1 MTRINT
7 NVASLT
13 AQKTLAR
20 SNVALQEALTRL
32 STGLRINSGKDDPAG
47 LIASEMLRSDIVS
60 TNKAITNSER
70 ANQIIATADAALAQ
84 INNLLNDIRGLVTEA
99 ANAGAMSAD
108 QIAANQLQIDS
119 SLEAINRIAQ
129 TATFQGRR
137 LLDGTLDFV
146 HTASTVST
154 VVDVEIQ
161 QANLGTSGS
170 MTVDVDISS
179 AATQAQVLGASGT
192 ATATATLNFRA
203 GAEISLTSG
212 GKLRINATSLGDA
225 EDGVTI
231 TFSNTGS
238 LSVSYD
244 ADAKKLD
251 IGFQATATKV
261 ADIVAAVSALDEFDA
276 STVTDATLTTNDDGD
291 TAVTDYDSITITA
304 ASEGP
309 DYNNVRVSVVTQNGL
324 GEGNPTAQYFSDT
337 KNLVITI
344 DDTNATSLSKIA
356 SAIHALSDFSATA
369 NANGDA
375 FVDPTSSDTKAIAS
389 TGISGYLNTSFS
401 SATNATA
408 TLEFAPSA
416 TLSFAAS
423 AIDVKATSLGS
434 SENNVTIS
442 MVADGTAVGSEY
454 AEYDSSAK
462 TLKIHINNAE
472 ATTAA
477 NVAAAINALDEFEA
491 FVVTAGAVDG
501 SGADANVTATTDT
514 DQITI
519 KALLPGA
526 DYNHV
531 QVRLVTDE
539 NQGATPTASYDATS
553 KILTITIDDTTATNL
568 DAIDTAIDALTEF
581 SASHRERGATRI
593 RGNSADVNAT
603 ANTNTTG
610 GNVLLDDVVFQLR
623 GSKGTEVFSF
633 QAGASVNQVADAIN
647 LVSDATGVTA
657 SQSAGLLTLQSSDYG
672 SDSLIDVEVISEGAS
687 GTFQTGLSANR
698 ATGTDIVGTINGIQA
713 NGKANTL
720 SINTSVLD
728 MSVTVTDG
736 SSTDFEFTI
745 SGGGA
750 LFQLGPDVVTTEQAR
765 MGIPSVNT
773 ATLRGESGR
782 LYQLG
787 SGESAALETNPT
799 LAAQIIDEVIT
810 KVASLRGR
818 LGAFQK
824 STLETNIYSLKD
836 TVEKL
841 TEAESTIRDADFAAE
856 TAALTRAQIL
866 VQSGTSV
873 LAIANSQPQNVLA
886 LLR

>member
-60 TNKAITNSER
+60 TNKAISNSER
-70 ANQIIATADAALAQ
+70 ANQIIATADAALSQ
-84 INNLLNDIRGLVTEA
+84 INGLLNDIRGLVTEA
-99 ANAGAMSAD
+99 ANTGAMSAD

-129 TATFQGRR
+129 TANFQGRR

-146 HTASTVST
+146 HTAGSVTSII
-154 VVDVEIQ
+154 DVQIE
-161 QANLGTSGS
+161 QANLGTAGS
-170 MTVDVDISS
+170 MTVDVDIAT
-179 AATQAQVLGASGT
+179 AAAKAQVLGASGT
-192 ATATATLNFRA
+192 TTASTTLNFRP
-203 GAEISLTSG
+203 GAAIALTSG
-212 GKLRINATSLGDA
+212 AALNINATSLGDA

-231 TFSNTGS
+231 TFNDTGS

-244 ADAKKLD
+244 ADAKTLD
-251 IGFQATATKV
+251 IGFQAGATTV
-261 ADIVAAVSALDEFDA
+261 ANIVAAVAALDEFDA
-276 STVTDATLTTNDDGD
+276 TEVSAGTLTTGDDGD

-304 ASEGP
+304 ATEGA

-324 GEGNPTAQYFSDT
+324 GAGNPTAAYYSDT

-344 DDTNATSLSKIA
+344 DDTAATTLANIA
-356 SAIHALSDFSATA
+356 AAINALSEFSATA
-369 NANGDA
+369 SAGGDA
-375 FVDPTSSDTKAIAS
+375 SVDPTTSDANAVAN

-401 SATNATA
+401 AATNASA

-416 TLSFAAS
+416 ALTFAAS
-423 AIDVKATSLGS
+423 AIDIKATSVGS
-434 SENNVTIS
+434 SENNVAIS

-454 AEYDSSAK
+454 AEYDSAAK
-462 TLKIHINNAE
+462 TLKIHINNA
-472 ATTAA
+472 APTTAA
-477 NVAAAINALDEFEA
+477 NVAAAIDALDEFEA
-491 FVVTAGAVDG
+491 FVVTAGAVNG
-501 SGADANVTATTDT
+501 AGADANVTATTDT
-514 DQITI
+514 DQLNIT
-519 KALLPGA
+519 ALIPGA

-531 QVRLVTDE
+531 QVLLVTDAD
-539 NQGATPTASYDATS
+539 QGATPTASYDATN
-553 KILTITIDDTTATNL
+553 KILTITIDDTTATDL
-568 DAIDTAIDALTEF
+568 DAIDTAIDALEEF
-581 SASHRERGATRI
+581 ASSHRERGATRI
-593 RGNSADVNAT
+593 RGNSADVTAT

-610 GNVLLDDVVFQLR
+610 GNTLLDDVVFQLS
-623 GSKGTEVFSF
+623 GSIGTEVFNF
-633 QAGASVNQVADAIN
+633 QQGASVNQVVDAIN
-647 LVSDATGVTA
+647 LLSDATGVTA
-657 SQSAGLLTLQSSDYG
+657 SQSAGLLTLQSNTYG
-672 SDSLIDVEVISEGAS
+672 SAGLIELDIISEGTN
-687 GTFQTGLSANR
+687 GTFETALSANR
-698 ATGTDIVGTINGIQA
+698 ATGTDIVATVNGVTA
-713 NGKANTL
+713 NGSGNTL
-720 SINTSVLD
+720 SVNTSVLD
-728 MSVTVTDG
+728 LSITVTDG

-750 LFQLGPDVVTTEQAR
+750 LFQLGPDVVSTQQAR
-765 MGIPSVNT
+765 MGIPAVNT
-773 ATLRGESGR
+773 ATLRGQSGR

-787 SGESAALETNPT
+787 SGESAALATDPS
-799 LAAQIIDEVIT
+799 LAAQIVDEVIT

-824 STLETNIYSLKD
+824 STLETNINSLKD

-873 LAIANSQPQNVLA
+873 LAIANSQPQNVLN